1 MEMSNI
7 ERVITIEEFRKQNR
21 KDSMWIIIDKKVI
34 DITSYQNS
42 HPGGQSIL
50 QKVAGKDAT

>member
-34 DITSYQNS
+34 DITSY
-42 HPGGQSIL
+42 
-50 QKVAGKDAT
+50 